1 MTISKTV
8 RPGSF
13 APTQWTLGAS
23 ETGSIKRSSPYL
35 ISSNSSFPTPHRG
48 QTQSSGRA
56 GNGVPGFTPLSGS
69 PTAGSYTYAHT
80 MHLHLVFLAIAVL
93 LSGDGECTDY
103 IVPVEWPAT
112 GYPPS
117 LTPGSPRIRP
127 FRRRTGGRPSRPG
140 GEGTGSPAPRRCRGR
155 PLRDRTRTRT
165 LVYRLVNSLTH
176 RERRCAAPARR
187 ATEAYRGGWGR

>member
-1 MTISKTV
+1 
-8 RPGSF
+8 
-13 APTQWTLGAS
+13 
-23 ETGSIKRSSPYL
+23 
-35 ISSNSSFPTPHRG
+35 
-48 QTQSSGRA
+48 
-56 GNGVPGFTPLSGS
+56 
-69 PTAGSYTYAHT
+69 

-93 LSGDGECTDY
+93 LSGDGQCTDY

-165 LVYRLVNSLTH
+165 LARISHQASAAAGANSIPYSFLCVGFLH
-176 RERRCAAPARR
+176 LCISDV
-187 ATEAYRGGWGR
+187 